1 MLNIA
6 VVWVDSENTPW
17 KEAIDEHTVNGIVE
31 CLTELDCLVDIIE
44 ITEIPTDKIAE
55 ELCAYDCILNLSY
68 GIHAWTQADLAFWFD
83 LKKIPQIASSGLAQ
97 RIAQD
102 KLSVEYRCLDKGIQV
117 PISLISK
124 DEIEDNLMYIS
135 KPRFGGCHRG
145 ISIKEGLEIK
155 DNWLEFSG
163 KDLLIQ
169 PYYIGREFSI
179 AVIPNI
185 QADGFEALPPLEIV
199 PFPERDVFIAGS
211 SFGETR
217 RNFEPQL
224 AQAKIE
230 QMQAIALAAHKLIGL
245 DYYSRC
251 DFRLVGDEIYL
262 LDVNAMPNLH
272 HKFSMLPALLVQHNI
287 GMKEF
292 VRRLLSLYY
301 LKNKAHQD
309 ALDLVF

>member
-6 VVWVDSENTPW
+6 VVWVESENTPW
-17 KEAIDEHTVNGIVE
+17 KEAIDEITVNGIVN
-31 CLTELDCLVDIIE
+31 CLSELDCMVDVIE
-44 ITEIPTDKIAE
+44 LSDIPTDDFAEQLKI
-55 ELCAYDCILNLSY
+55 YDCILNLSY
-68 GIHAWTQADLAFWFD
+68 GVKNWTQADLAFWFD

-124 DEIEDNLMYIS
+124 DEIEDNLLYIS

-145 ISIKEGLEIK
+145 ISIREGFEIK
-155 DNWLEFSG
+155 KNWLEFSG
-163 KDLLIQ
+163 KDMLIQ

-179 AVIPNI
+179 ALIPNLH
-185 QADGFEALPPLEIV
+185 ADGFEALPPLEIV
-199 PFPERDVFIAGS
+199 PFPERDIFIAGS

-217 RNFEPQL
+217 RNFQPVL
-224 AQAKIE
+224 AKSIIE
-230 QMQAIALAAHKLIGL
+230 KMQAIALASHQLIGL

-251 DFRLVGDEIYL
+251 DFRLIGDEIYL

-272 HKFSMLPALLVQHNI
+272 HKFSMLPALLVEHNV

-292 VRRLLSLYY
+292 LRRLLSLYF
-301 LKNKAHQD
+301 LKNKAHLD
-309 ALDLVF
+309 AVDLVF